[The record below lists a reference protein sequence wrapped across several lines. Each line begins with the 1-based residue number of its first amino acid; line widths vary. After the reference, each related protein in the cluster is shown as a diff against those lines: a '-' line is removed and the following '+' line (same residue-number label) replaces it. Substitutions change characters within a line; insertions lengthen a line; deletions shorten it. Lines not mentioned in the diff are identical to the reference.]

1 MCGLNWWQPIIPH
14 NVGHW
19 DSVLLSLLDTDRW
32 DAEIFLIS
40 VIEKTEQLDDVTCGL
55 LEGVGFVDGF
65 PPTAAV
71 MGMREPAVAAGN
83 TDSVGL
89 PKEFI
94 LNLWSKETLRFFP
107 DAKDSMRRK

>member
-1 MCGLNWWQPIIPH
+1 M
-14 NVGHW
+14 

-83 TDSVGL
+83 TDSVAL

-107 DAKDSMRRK
+107 DAKDSMRKK